1 MECIDT
7 LHDLWLPIFN
17 NLSVKKE
24 LVWHTSLTING
35 FECAKSAIKSVLQD
49 IQKST
54 KRSALV
60 IRASPDK
67 TFTLVFDEDGNSV
80 LLDSH
85 VHLKKEKHL
94 KRHAKKKMQGTDQG
108 SVT

>member
-1 MECIDT
+1 M
-7 LHDLWLPIFN
+7 
-17 NLSVKKE
+17 
-24 LVWHTSLTING
+24 WHTSLTING
-35 FECAKSAIKSVLQD
+35 FECGKSAIKSVLRD

-60 IRASPDK
+60 IRASPNK

-85 VHLKKEKHL
+85 VHLKKRETFEEACKN
-94 KRHAKKKMQGTDQG
+94 KKCRAPTKGL
-108 SVT
+108 